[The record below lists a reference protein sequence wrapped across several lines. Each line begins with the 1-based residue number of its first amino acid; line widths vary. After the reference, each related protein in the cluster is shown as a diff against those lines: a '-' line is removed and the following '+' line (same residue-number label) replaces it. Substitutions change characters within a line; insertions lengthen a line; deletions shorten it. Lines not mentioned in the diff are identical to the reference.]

1 MIVLTRLYPDTLAV
15 FTDKFTSLC
24 CSKRQMCHSWWI
36 YIYICI
42 AFNPEK
48 THTNTHIHCES
59 KKNCATFI
67 FTV

>member
-48 THTNTHIHCES
+48 NTHKHTYTLRV
-59 KKNCATFI
+59 KKKLCHFY
-67 FTV
+67 FYC